1 MTVRATVY
9 LNDPRSLVAGT
20 SAGSKLYELG
30 PKGFLSVSNLVE
42 AIVGPDRESLYND
55 LEGVQ
60 VKFEVVSPTGSL
72 MIYTSS
78 VDNGTGDSILR
89 TE

>member
-1 MTVRATVY
+1 MRAAVY

-20 SAGSKLYELG
+20 AAGSTLCELA
-30 PKGFLSVSNLVE
+30 PNGFLSVSNLVE
-42 AIVGPDRESLYND
+42 AIVGPGRETLYND

-60 VKFEVVSPTGSL
+60 VKFEIVSSTGSL